1 MTAPG
6 GEIWFYHLE
15 RSRVEDVLPE
25 LLERTLKR
33 GWRAVVR
40 HADVEVLAR
49 LDAHLWSY
57 RDDSFLPHALASEPF
72 AAEQPILLGGGD
84 APANGAQALFVLDA
98 SDGPVEGYER
108 CVILFDDDE
117 ARARARELWR
127 SHKAGGRPVTY
138 WRQADKGWTKV
149 A

>member
-1 MTAPG
+1 MT
-6 GEIWFYHLE
+6 EIWFYHLE
-15 RSRVEDVLPE
+15 RSRIEDVLPE

-33 GWRAVVR
+33 GWRARVR
-40 HADVEVLAR
+40 HADAEVLER

-72 AAEQPILLGGGD
+72 AADQPILLGEAGEGGD
-84 APANGAQALFVLDA
+84 QAQALFVLDA
-98 SDGPVEGYER
+98 SDGPVDGYER
-108 CVILFDDDE
+108 CVVLFDDDAAT
-117 ARARARELWR
+117 ARARDLWR
-127 SHKAGGRPVTY
+127 KYKADGRPITY